1 MTTTFQ
7 DIITV
12 ISLQPNEFKSSLSAI
27 MERENVNIIFN

>member
-12 ISLQPNEFKSSLSAI
+12 ISLQPSEFKSSCSVI
-27 MERENVNIIFN
+27 MDKENVSIDVN